1 MAIVFSGTKLPQTE
15 LKEIQ
20 SEIYS
25 DWGTFR
31 DKDITID
38 EGHKSGAEVYES
50 KVTVAAKAYSTAAVS
65 TTGDLTLA
73 VQRSVVDL
81 TKIEFSDT
89 IDNNVLLNTRFE
101 KTMKAGAFET
111 VSQEFDN
118 AVLQYVTPAISQTM
132 EELIWNGATAAQQ
145 VAIAALVPGAAQG
158 SISAGAQTLAAAM
171 PTNLVNSIPATI
183 LYNASLSKAVPGAG
197 LGDYVKVLTIAA
209 VTSASIAAEYAKIYA
224 AIDPKVLHDNLNPPV
239 IFAPLGDR
247 QLMRIANNSV
257 GAASN
262 QNFLFDGTGLD
273 AKAFYNGIEVKF
285 KPLIGFRIASPAAYL
300 HLLMDLLSDMSI
312 LETGKMANGADLHY
326 YKNVQALATWVTN
339 QRYIVLYGG

>member
-1 MAIVFSGTKLPQTE
+1 MAIVFSGTKLPQSE

-20 SEIYS
+20 SEIYA

-31 DKDITID
+31 DKDISIQ

-50 KVTVAAKAYSTAAVS
+50 KVTVAAKAYSTAEVTS
-65 TTGDLTLA
+65 TDDLTLA
-73 VQRSVVDL
+73 VQRSVVNL
-81 TKIEFSDT
+81 SKIQFSDT

-101 KTMKAGAFET
+101 KSMKAGAFEI
-111 VSQEFDN
+111 VSSEFDN
-118 AVLQYVTPAISQTM
+118 AVLQYVTPAISASM
-132 EELIWNGATAAQQ
+132 EEMTWSGATAAQKA
-145 VAIAALVPGAAQG
+145 AIAALVPGAGQG
-158 SISAGAQTLAAAM
+158 AISAGAQASVAAS
-171 PTNLVNSIPATI
+171 PTNLFNSLPATI
-183 LYNASLSKAVPGAG
+183 LYNDSLSKATPGAG
-197 LGDYVKVLTIAA
+197 LGDYVKVGGTTVTAA
-209 VTSASIAAEYAKIYA
+209 NIAAEYSKIYA
-224 AIDPKVLHDNLNPPV
+224 AIDPKVLNDTANPPI

-262 QNFLFDGTGLD
+262 QNFLFSGDGLD
-273 AKAFYNGIEVKF
+273 AKAYYNGIEVKF
-285 KPLIGFRIASPAAYL
+285 KPLVDFRIASPAVYL

-312 LETGKMANGADLHY
+312 LETGKMANGADLWY